1 MGYRAGIAQLK
12 QVTTF
17 NGVLR
22 DFYQLSQSS
31 FKWNLPD
38 TIKDFP
44 AYMMERFLFCVG
56 TVAVFDGGKAGK
68 LILPAYPI
76 EYSDIEYVPT
86 VYEAVGQGYQ
96 KRLEVGKDD
105 FALIFNDSTHT
116 GSIDICEEYARIIA
130 NIEGT
135 DQLNIMQLRVPWIFG
150 SDEDT
155 ANSLKAAITGILTG
169 QVASFVTKDVARLLS
184 EGFNFAQTG
193 VKYIGDDMK
202 KHRDDKYNECLTKL
216 GIDNVP
222 ITKKERLI
230 TDEAEGNNQLIYT
243 FRRDRL
249 ENRRAQLGEA
259 SRILGGEISVEWAG
273 GENNG
278 DVSDS
283 GLSEGAANVSMD
295 GRGDAVHD

>member
-12 QVTTF
+12 QVMTY

-22 DFYQLSQSS
+22 DFYQLAQTS
-31 FKWNLPD
+31 FKWTIPD

-44 AYMMERFLFCVG
+44 TYMMERFLFCVG
-56 TVAVFDGGKAGK
+56 CVAVFEDEKAGK

-96 KRLEVGKDD
+96 KRLVVGKDD

-116 GSIDICEEYARIIA
+116 GSYETCEEYARIIT

-135 DQLNIMQLRVPWIFG
+135 DQLNILQLRVPWIFG
-150 SDEDT
+150 SDEET
-155 ANSLKAAITGILTG
+155 SNSLKAAITGILTG

-202 KHRDDKYNECLTKL
+202 KHRDDKFNECLTKL

-230 TDEAEGNNQLIYT
+230 TDEAAANNELIYT
-243 FRRDRL
+243 FRNDRL
-249 ENRRAQLGEA
+249 ENRRYQLDIA
-259 SRILGGEISVEWAG
+259 SRILGGTISVQWAG
-273 GENNG
+273 GDNN
-278 DVSDS
+278 
-283 GLSEGAANVSMD
+283 ANVSSRDASSADDVRMD
-295 GRGDAVHD
+295 